1 MPYKVQKKSGSRPWK
16 IIANGKVVG
25 SSATKS
31 SAEASVRA
39 RHASEKKGG
48 NKR

>member
-31 SAEASVRA
+31 AAEASVRA
-39 RHASEKKGG
+39 RESS
-48 NKR
+48 KRKSK